1 MKFFQLPDDWQEQ
14 LSAEFPLSSISLREN
29 SGVERVELCY
39 LDITSILTRLDD
51 VCGPNWSLSTEPNFP
66 KVDTIYK
73 GNNSEKENKYSVY
86 AVTSVV
92 ISIFDWIEEDGKWKR
107 ITLSSRSGVGGDN
120 ISTADVPKSEQIDKI
135 LKTAHAEAI
144 KKAAHQFGIG
154 RYLWDDQRAAQ
165 IKKAIKE
172 HTTLP
177 PPKTNIS
184 LIKRIQA
191 AKTKLGIKD
200 NSELEKHVQDFLS
213 SEDNIKKISI
223 RDIASSQTLLE
234 MFVEYLEA

>member
-29 SGVERVELCY
+29 SGVELCY
-39 LDITSILTRLDD
+39 LDITSILTRLDE
-51 VCGPNWSLSTEPNFP
+51 VCGPNWSLNTEPNFP

-73 GNNSEKENKYSVY
+73 GNNSEKENKYSVH

-92 ISIFDWIEEDGKWKR
+92 ISIFDWIEEGGTWR
-107 ITLSSRSGVGGDN
+107 HVMLSSRSGVGGDN

-154 RYLWDDQRAAQ
+154 RYLWDDQRTNQ
-165 IKKAIKE
+165 IKKALKE
-172 HTTLP
+172 HTALP
-177 PPKTNIS
+177 PPKTDVS
-184 LIKRIQA
+184 LIKRVQA
-191 AKTKLGIKD
+191 AKTKLEIKD
-200 NSELEKHVQDFLS
+200 NSGLEKYVQEFLS
-213 SEDNIKKISI
+213 NKENIKQISI
-223 RDIASSQTLLE
+223 KDIASSQALLE
-234 MFVEYLEA
+234 MFVKYLEA

>member
-14 LSAEFPLSSISLREN
+14 LAAEFPLSSISLREN
-29 SGVERVELCY
+29 SGVELCY
-39 LDITSILTRLDD
+39 LDITSILARLDE
-51 VCGPNWSLSTEPNFP
+51 VCGPNWSLNTEPNFP

-73 GNNSEKENKYSVY
+73 DNKPDGDNKYSVH

-92 ISIFDWIEEDGKWKR
+92 ISIFDWIEENGTWR
-107 ITLSSRSGVGGDN
+107 HVMLSSRSGVGGDN
-120 ISTADVPKSEQIDKI
+120 ISTTDVPKSEQIDKI

-154 RYLWDDQRAAQ
+154 RYLWDEQRTAQ

-177 PPKTNIS
+177 PSKMDTS
-184 LIKRIQA
+184 LIKRVQS
-191 AKTKLGIKD
+191 AKSKLGIK
-200 NSELEKHVQDFLS
+200 NNLELDKHVQDFLS
-213 SEDNIKKISI
+213 GESNIKNISI
-223 RDIASSQTLLE
+223 KDIASSPTLLE
-234 MFVEYLEA
+234 MFVTYLEKE

>member
-29 SGVERVELCY
+29 SGVELCY
-39 LDITSILTRLDD
+39 LDITSILTRLDE
-51 VCGPNWSLSTEPNFP
+51 VCGPNWSLNTEPNFP

-73 GNNSEKENKYSVY
+73 GNKSDGDNKYSVH

-92 ISIFDWIEEDGKWKR
+92 ISIFDWIEENGTWR
-107 ITLSSRSGVGGDN
+107 HVLLSSRSGVGGDN
-120 ISTADVPKSEQIDKI
+120 ISTVDVPRSEQIDKI

-154 RYLWDDQRAAQ
+154 RYLWDDQRTAQ

-172 HTTLP
+172 HTILP
-177 PPKTNIS
+177 PPKTDVS
-184 LIKRIQA
+184 LIKRIQT

-200 NSELEKHVQDFLS
+200 NSGLEKYVQNFLS
-213 SEDNIKKISI
+213 SESNIKSISI
-223 RDIASSQTLLE
+223 KDIASSPTLLE
-234 MFVEYLEA
+234 LFVKYLEEK